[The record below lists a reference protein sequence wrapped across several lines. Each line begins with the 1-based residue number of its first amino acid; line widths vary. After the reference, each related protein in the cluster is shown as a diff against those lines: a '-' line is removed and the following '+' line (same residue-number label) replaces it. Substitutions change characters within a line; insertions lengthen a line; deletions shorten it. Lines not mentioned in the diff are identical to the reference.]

1 MEVIL
6 TILNALAS
14 LLTILGFMRRREE
27 VLSSPFE
34 ILNIGELPQRLSS
47 PLKSL
52 PPRIGRDPPLR
63 YDIPFQVIYGT
74 SGVGKTRTAI
84 DIAST
89 LANTVQAATV
99 YLARGYVDAAARL
112 PDKGPRRKVIVLID
126 DYDYGYIN
134 TASSLFEER
143 QAAYSGAL
151 ENLSELYRAVDS
163 KVEIC
168 GFIVTINSNRLP
180 LVQKDVKRV
189 LPAFEF
195 RKLHPVSVTEHK
207 EFLKSLASMLE
218 ISFDVNATGIIEK
231 AGDGRFDT
239 VAIFLSSIPKG
250 TIVEKQKAEEYL
262 QVQKS
267 VWEIFRQHLSAQ
279 QLYVYNCIKI
289 LRDFGVPARTEYIYQ
304 MVKGQFLREM
314 NTSQIRNVLTSLW
327 DVYEDQAMVYDGQF
341 EPAYPNKDSAETVV
355 KACISAGRVL
365 RKKKRYFFQLEMKT
379 LIDTLINMSLDKL
392 ATRLLRKLNGWYPRD
407 RYFAYLL
414 ADAYAKRGRY
424 LRAMW
429 HLYRIFR
436 RPDVMAVYSGKWI
449 EIRAHLLLAR
459 IYKSMGMYKLRH
471 DWNWHKRIE
480 HEFNMAAS
488 LADLDI
494 PDTGLNGFEYVGSSG
509 KEISPESDP
518 KKPLEEH
525 LHELGYNVPEGK
537 SLNTKHLRAIVH
549 HSYSVYLLSQF
560 HQEHRAIHH
569 ELIVTQILPDY
580 GEAYLNCA
588 KACLQLGDSQ
598 RAVTFLSQAASA
610 SPQYLNQATYSFMVS
625 SYRYQA
631 YADLGQIEM
640 ARKYFAECQKLTLY
654 EPLSADEKLKAGLA
668 QIEKDR
674 NYWDRHAR
682 LASLREK
689 RFADALV
696 YHLLYEDI
704 EIVLPSD
711 WKVGGENCS
720 NRGQDDWLLAGFASP
735 LTWDTKTKTPAD
747 ATVMLHYTMEREH
760 ILKDAR
766 AYGLWYLERQ
776 AAAAKKMKTRY
787 SWELEMGPLNLGNA
801 ICYQWFFKI
810 HNQWPK
816 TGRVMAFALPQAR
829 VLLHLMWEDCG
840 SATFSPIMESIGTA
854 FRNQEVF
861 RGLLH

>member
-1 MEVIL
+1 MEIIL

-14 LLTILGFMRRREE
+14 LLTILGFMRRSGEI
-27 VLSSPFE
+27 LPSPFE
-34 ILNIGELPQRLSS
+34 TLTTSELPKRLST
-47 PLKSL
+47 PLRSL
-52 PPRIGRDPPLR
+52 PPRIERDPLIR
-63 YDIPFQVIYGT
+63 YDIPFQIIYGT

-89 LANTVQAATV
+89 LAKTVQATTI
-99 YLARGYVDAAARL
+99 YLARGYVDASARL

-126 DYDYGYIN
+126 DYDYGCIN
-134 TASSLFEER
+134 AASILFEER

-151 ENLSELYRAVDS
+151 ENLLGLYRAVDS

-180 LVQKDVKRV
+180 LVQEDVKRV

-195 RKLHPVSVTEHK
+195 CKLHPVSVTEHK

-218 ISFDVNATGIIEK
+218 ISFDVDATGIIEK

-250 TIVEKQKAEEYL
+250 TMVDKQKAEEYL

-279 QLYVYNCIKI
+279 QLSVYNCIKT

-314 NTSQIRNVLTSLW
+314 NTSQIRDVLTSLW
-327 DVYEDQAMVYDGQF
+327 DVYEDRAMVYDGQF
-341 EPAYPNKDSAETVV
+341 EPISPNKDSAEVVV
-355 KACISAGRVL
+355 KACITAGRAL

-379 LIDTLINMSLDKL
+379 LTDILINMSLDKL
-392 ATRLLRKLNGWYPRD
+392 AIKLLRKLNSWYPRD

-414 ADAYAKRGRY
+414 ADEYSKRGQY

-436 RPDVMAVYSGKWI
+436 RPDVMVVYSGKWI
-449 EIRAHLLLAR
+449 EIRVHLLLAH
-459 IYKSMGMYKLRH
+459 IYQSMGMYKLRH
-471 DWNWHKRIE
+471 DWNWYNRIE
-480 HEFNMAAS
+480 HEFNVAAS

-494 PDTGLNGFEYVGSSG
+494 PDTGPDGFEYVGSFG
-509 KEISPESDP
+509 KKVSPVVDP

-525 LHELGYNVPEGK
+525 LHELGYIAPEEK

-549 HSYSVYLLSQF
+549 HSYSVYLLSQL
-560 HQEHRAIHH
+560 HQEHQAIQH
-569 ELIVTQILPDY
+569 ESIVTQVLPDY

-598 RAVTFLSQAASA
+598 RAIDF
-610 SPQYLNQATYSFMVS
+610 LNQTTYSFMVAT
-625 SYRYQA
+625 YRYQA

-640 ARKYFAECQKLTLY
+640 ARKYFAECQKLTLH
-654 EPLSADEKLKAGLA
+654 EPLSADEKLKARLA
-668 QIEKDR
+668 QTEKDS

-689 RFADALV
+689 QFADAVV
-696 YHLLYEDI
+696 YRLLYAGI

-720 NRGQDDWLLAGFASP
+720 SRGQDDWLLAGFASP
-735 LTWDTKTKTPAD
+735 LTWDDKTKTPAD
-747 ATVMLHYTMEREH
+747 ATVMLHYTMERKH
-760 ILKDAR
+760 ILKDAQ
-766 AYGLWYLERQ
+766 AFGLWYLERQ
-776 AAAAKKMKTRY
+776 AAAAKKLKSRY
-787 SWELEMGPLNLGNA
+787 SWKLEMGPFNLGNA
-801 ICYQWFFKI
+801 ICYQWFFKT
-810 HNQWPK
+810 HDKWPK
-816 TGRVMAFALPQAR
+816 TGRIIAFALPQAR

-840 SATFSPIMESIGTA
+840 NATFSPIMESIVTA
-854 FRNQEVF
+854 FKNQEVF
-861 RGLLH
+861 RGSMN